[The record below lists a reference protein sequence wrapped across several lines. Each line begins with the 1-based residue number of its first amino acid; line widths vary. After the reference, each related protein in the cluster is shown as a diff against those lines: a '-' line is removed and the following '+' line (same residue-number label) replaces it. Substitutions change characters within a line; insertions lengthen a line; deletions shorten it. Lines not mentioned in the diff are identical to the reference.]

1 MMHSIKFFTQMLK
14 SKSSSDRLVMSI
26 LCRNEIDI
34 IEANIKTH
42 ATLGVDAF
50 VVMDNGSA
58 DGTREKLEELSQQ
71 YDLHV
76 IDQPSQTYQQ
86 AKWMKELAVYARDVL
101 NARWVISNDADEF
114 WVASE
119 VMHGCNGR
127 S

>member
-50 VVMDNGSA
+50 SRDIWII
-58 DGTREKLEELSQQ
+58 L
-71 YDLHV
+71 LHYF
-76 IDQPSQTYQQ
+76 S
-86 AKWMKELAVYARDVL
+86 LVYFHFRL
-101 NARWVISNDADEF
+101 
-114 WVASE
+114 
-119 VMHGCNGR
+119 GY
-127 S
+127 